1 MLRSVMSR
9 CVPCYTEW
17 KCTTYYLLT
26 YYYLYN
32 IGVSGCYAL
41 SVSSITYLLTYFLL
55 LIAYTTLVC
64 RDATLCPIG
73 ACPA

>member
-41 SVSSITYLLTYFLL
+41 SHRCLPCLNLKWHH
-55 LIAYTTLVC
+55 
-64 RDATLCPIG
+64 
-73 ACPA
+73 